1 MEKLNSNMHS
11 KLSECAIER
20 LREKKIFTVIDFILE
35 DQDKLRIATNL
46 SFKEVMDIKKNL
58 TEKFG
63 GVVKKPSNLW
73 KLEQSNVICTKI
85 KSLDDLLGGGLNP
98 GQIYEICGVSSSG
111 KTQLC
116 LTIAS
121 NIALLPN
128 NLVRYIDTKGDFFA
142 SRVETILKHKTN
154 NEEEMNKAM
163 EQIRI
168 TLVRDPNKL
177 LSILQHMISI
187 LKQENGIRTR
197 ALIIDSLPGI
207 IFKFSKEPEI
217 NFTLNRLSNLCRFL
231 ANEFYIPIII
241 VNLIT
246 QWTLSNDKSSNEP
259 VTKGTQTLVNPTL
272 GKYWL
277 HIPNTRLLVE
287 KLNND
292 YRKITIWKSFQ
303 IKMDSVCSVKLSEA
317 GIM

>member
-1 MEKLNSNMHS
+1 MEKLNSSMHS
-11 KLSECAIER
+11 KLSECMIER
-20 LREKKIFTVIDFILE
+20 LRHKKVFTVIDFIRE
-35 DQDKLRIATNL
+35 DQDKLRTATDL
-46 SFKEVMDIKKNL
+46 SFKEVMDIKKIL

-73 KLEQSNVICTKI
+73 KLEQLNTICTKI

-98 GQIYEICGVSSSG
+98 GQIYEICGISSSG

-128 NLVRYIDTKGDFFA
+128 NVVRYIDTKGDFFA
-142 SRVETILKHKTN
+142 SRVETILNHKTN
-154 NEEEMNKAM
+154 NEEEINRAM
-163 EQIRI
+163 EQIRV

-177 LSILQHMISI
+177 LDILRRMINI
-187 LKQENGIRTR
+187 LKQEDDIRTK

-217 NFTLNRLSNLCRFL
+217 NITLNHLSNLCRLL

-241 VNLIT
+241 VNLTT
-246 QWTLSNDKSSNEP
+246 QWTPLSDKSSGSA
-259 VTKGTQTLVNPTL
+259 TKETQTLVNPTL

-277 HIPNTRLLVE
+277 HIPSTRLLIE

-292 YRKITIWKSFQ
+292 YRKITVWKSFQ
-303 IKMDSVCSVKLSEA
+303 IKMDSLCSVKLSEA
-317 GIM
+317 GVT